1 MNREYYG
8 KLNVKS
14 LDPEV
19 YRIWLTRN
27 DELDEL
33 PCVDIEEAVDYGPA
47 LEARSLLQQIFA
59 NIKLNER
66 EVHVFKLRIFEQYTL
81 EETAQE
87 LGVTRERIRQMEGKI
102 YRKMIRGFR
111 LIDERVLRKTLELKL
126 QVVS

>member
-33 PCVDIEEAVDYGPA
+33 PCVDIEEAIDYGPIE
-47 LEARSLLQQIFA
+47 EARNLLQQIFA
-59 NIKLNER
+59 NMKMNDR
-66 EVHVFKLRIFEQYTL
+66 EIDVFKLRIVEQYTL

-102 YRKMIRGFR
+102 YRKMLRGFR

>member
-1 MNREYYG
+1 MNREHYG

-14 LDPEV
+14 LNPEV

-33 PCVDIEEAVDYGPA
+33 PCVDIEEAIDYGPIE
-47 LEARSLLQQIFA
+47 EARNLLQQIFA
-59 NIKLNER
+59 NMKMNDR
-66 EVHVFKLRIFEQYTL
+66 EIDVFKLRIVEQYTL

-102 YRKMIRGFR
+102 YRKMLRGFR
-111 LIDERVLRKTLELKL
+111 LIDERVLRRTLELKL